1 MKTVTLNNGV
11 EMPLVGFGVYQ
22 IPDPEQCEE
31 AVLNALQ
38 AGYRHIDTAA
48 AYENEAS
55 VGRAIKRSGIDRRE
69 LFITTKL
76 WIQDAGYDSA
86 RRAFERSL
94 QRLQL
99 DYLDAWLIHQ
109 PYSDVHGS
117 WRTMEE
123 LYDEKAVRA
132 IGVSNFSPARLTDLI
147 AFNRLAP
154 MINQV
159 EVNPFHQQPAHV
171 KFLHDQ
177 GVQTVAWAP
186 FAEGMNGL
194 FSHPVL
200 SAIAARHDKSVAQ
213 VVLRWLIER
222 NISVIPKSVT
232 PARIQQNLDVFSFSL
247 SDEDMAQ
254 IATLDTGKSSFFDHD
269 DPERIRWISSVKF
282 ST

>member
-1 MKTVTLNNGV
+1 MKTVKLSNGI
-11 EMPLVGFGVYQ
+11 EMPLLGFGVYQ

-31 AVLNALQ
+31 AVLQALQ
-38 AGYRHIDTAA
+38 AGYRMIDTAA

-55 VGRAIKRSGIDRRE
+55 VGWAIKRSGIDRRE

-94 QRLQL
+94 ERLQL
-99 DYLDAWLIHQ
+99 DYLDAYLIHQ

-117 WRTMEE
+117 WRAMEE
-123 LYDEKAVRA
+123 LYDEKAVRV

-147 AFNRLAP
+147 LFNRVAP
-154 MINQV
+154 MLNQV

-194 FSHPVL
+194 FTHPVL
-200 SAIAARHDKSVAQ
+200 SAIAARHEKSVAQ

-222 NISVIPKSVT
+222 NICVIPKSVT
-232 PARIQQNLDVFSFSL
+232 PARIRQNLDVFSFSL

-254 IATLDTGKSSFFDHD
+254 IATLDTGKSCFFDHE
-269 DPERIRWISSVKF
+269 DPERIRWIGSVKF
-282 ST
+282 RT